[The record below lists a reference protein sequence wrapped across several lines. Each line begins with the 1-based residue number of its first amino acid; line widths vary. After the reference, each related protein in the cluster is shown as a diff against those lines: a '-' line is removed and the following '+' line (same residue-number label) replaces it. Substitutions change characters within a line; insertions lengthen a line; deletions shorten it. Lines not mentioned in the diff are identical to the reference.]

1 MQQIAAESKE
11 REEWRRSSADT
22 RNHSVVKTNDPTP
35 TLVYL
40 DRALCS
46 YRYRWNDLDRG
57 TFPVIGVIARRAPDG
72 KPRFN
77 FDQTIWLSARVKMDW
92 APELNLKVQTLAL
105 NILTLFVTQSPGKG
119 SRRGSRWLR
128 DHAAEF
134 AELFLCTMPAEGGC
148 IPTTVIK
155 EWLKETA

>member
-1 MQQIAAESKE
+1 MHQIAAESKE
-11 REEWRRSSADT
+11 REEGRGPCTAIRH
-22 RNHSVVKTNDPTP
+22 HSVVKTNDPIS
-35 TLVYL
+35 TLVYC
-40 DRALCS
+40 DKALPS
-46 YRYRWNDLDRG
+46 YHYGWNDLDRG
-57 TFPVIGVIARRAPDG
+57 TFSAIGAIARRAPDG
-72 KPRFN
+72 RPRFN

-128 DHAAEF
+128 DHSAEF